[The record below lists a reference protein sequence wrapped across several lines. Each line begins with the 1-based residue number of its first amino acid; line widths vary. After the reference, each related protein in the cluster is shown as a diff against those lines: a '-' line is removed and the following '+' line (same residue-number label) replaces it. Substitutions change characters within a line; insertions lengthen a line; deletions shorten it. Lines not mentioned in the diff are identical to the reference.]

1 MSDVIDD
8 KTNDNRNWNNAC
20 LLQRIKK
27 TDKKFEALRPGA
39 QWKYFL
45 WWLL

>member
-8 KTNDNRNWNNAC
+8 KTNDNRNQKHKC
-20 LLQRIKK
+20 FLQGIKK

-39 QWKYFL
+39 Q
-45 WWLL
+45 

>member
-8 KTNDNRNWNNAC
+8 KTNDNRNYNNEC
-20 LLQRIKK
+20 FLQGAKNN
-27 TDKKFEALRPGA
+27 DKKAEA
-39 QWKYFL
+39 YFS